1 MITFLKLF
9 VNTIN
14 LFFPVGVFAF
24 FSETSWGDDV
34 NGEEGSQ
41 GEKPGNKFPV
51 L

>member
-24 FSETSWGDDV
+24 FSETLWGDDV
-34 NGEEGSQ
+34 RKEEG
-41 GEKPGNKFPV
+41 GRRKPGREARE
-51 L
+51 